1 MVEFNMDNMLQM
13 LTPML
18 LMQTSQS
25 NSSKSG
31 VWDALRTFVVIFL
44 VHVLSNASTYTT
56 KLVEWWNSSS
66 KSKASYTVGAKITF
80 RHNMHYSSECPAEYH
95 AIMRHLR
102 TFLVTNKS
110 THRFTVEQVQL
121 SYTKFMDAII
131 LDEPL
136 KQVFVSNDIQI
147 RHTQVITSSDK
158 DDYIFHTYTFHVS
171 STTRS
176 YLDIK
181 NCIDEWV
188 ADYKRE
194 EMMTIKPPHIFVFS
208 TLCKDTMKCQYHE
221 IPFDTTKSFDNMFF
235 DGKDKLLQKLDDFC
249 NNETRYKRLGIPYT
263 FGMLFHGQPGCGK
276 TSCIKAIAKHTGRH
290 IVSISCNKITS
301 IEALKRI
308 FVSTQIN
315 DSQIPLSKRLYVFEE
330 IDCGEWKDIVRSRK
344 IKDGYSDGAD
354 ASASKASKASEIVMA
369 ECMKMAMTKSCTVDS
384 KSLFPMDE
392 AKLTLGDLLELLD
405 GIIEMPGRMI
415 IMTSNHPEYIDD
427 ALLRPGRI
435 DQIVDFKKMRRQDI
449 NDMYNLWFNKSL
461 PCFVQERIKDFTI
474 SQAEIG
480 NLFSTMDLPHIHEV
494 LCNS

>member
-18 LMQTSQS
+18 LMQTQK
-25 NSSKSG
+25 SSSL
-31 VWDALRTFVVIFL
+31 WETLRTIAVILL
-44 VHVLSNASTYTT
+44 VHFINNASTITT
-56 KLVEWWNSSS
+56 NLVEWWKSSK

-80 RHNMHYSSECPAEYH
+80 RHNMHYSSECPPEYY

-102 TFLVTNKS
+102 AFLVTSRKS
-110 THRFTVEQVQL
+110 HRFTVEQVQL
-121 SYTKFMDAII
+121 SYTKFMDVI
-131 LDEPL
+131 LFDEPL
-136 KQVFVSNDIQI
+136 NPVFVSDDIQI
-147 RHTQVITSSDK
+147 KHTHVVTSNDK
-158 DDYIFHTYTFHVS
+158 DDFTFHTYTFQVS
-171 STTRS
+171 STSCS
-176 YLDIK
+176 YLEVK
-181 NCIDEWV
+181 NCIDKWV
-188 ADYKRE
+188 ADFMSE
-194 EMMTIKPPHIFVFS
+194 EMMTVKPPHIFVFS
-208 TLCKDTMKCQYHE
+208 TLCKDTMKCLYHE

-249 NNETRYKRLGIPYT
+249 NNESRYKRLGIPYT

-315 DSQIPLSKRLYVFEE
+315 ETRIPLSKRLYVFEE

-344 IKDGYSDGAD
+344 LKDSHSDSAD
-354 ASASKASKASEIVMA
+354 ASASKASTEVVIA

-384 KSLFPMDE
+384 KSLFSMDE

-435 DQIVDFKKMRRQDI
+435 DHIVDFKKMTRQDI
-449 NDMYNLWFNKSL
+449 NNMYNLWFNKSL

-494 LCNS
+494 LANS